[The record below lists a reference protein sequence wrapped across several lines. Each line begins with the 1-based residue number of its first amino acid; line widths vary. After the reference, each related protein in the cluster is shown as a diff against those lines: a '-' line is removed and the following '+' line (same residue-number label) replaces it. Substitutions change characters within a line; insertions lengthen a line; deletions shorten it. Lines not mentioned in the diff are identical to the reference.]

1 MTTDNIGWDPL
12 RVELLWGL
20 KEPPRRGPKPSLTV
34 EQIAAAG
41 IEIADQEGLDALSMQ
56 RLADELGVGTM
67 TLYTYIPDKNA
78 LLEVML
84 NLAYTEAL
92 PHSLNVGWRQ
102 HLEEGAL
109 GAMSAYQRHPWALR
123 VFVAGPPTGPSQI
136 KFLEDALQALSETG
150 LEDWEKLDI
159 VMSITSYVRGAA
171 HISVGITEYISRSG
185 LSQEQMGIEYAK
197 AYTRILDPEQF
208 PISARLLTGSP
219 ENPPPPEA
227 NDYGFR
233 YGLDRLL
240 DGIGRRIESAAS
252 EAR

>member
-20 KEPPRRGPKPSLTV
+20 KEPPRRGPKPSLSV

-41 IEIADQEGLDALSMQ
+41 IEIADREGLAALSMQ

-67 TLYTYIPDKNA
+67 TIYTYIPDKNA

-84 NLAYTEAL
+84 DLAYTDAL
-92 PHSLNVGWRQ
+92 PHSANAGWRE
-102 HLEEGAL
+102 HLEAGAL

-136 KFLEDALQALSETG
+136 RFLEDALQAMSETG
-150 LEDWEKLDI
+150 LEDWEKLDV
-159 VMSITSYVRGAA
+159 VMSITAYVRGAA

-197 AYTRILDPEQF
+197 AYTRILNPEQF
-208 PISARLLTGSP
+208 PISARLLTGPPETPPSP
-219 ENPPPPEA
+219 EA
-227 NDYGFR
+227 YDYGFR

-240 DGIGRRIESAAS
+240 DGIARRIESAAS
-252 EAR
+252 QAS